1 MPEGAPPG
9 AMSIPMNSGGAP
21 RRDRKRWPRPQAAI
35 VSASYRSDIP
45 AFYGDWFM
53 RRLDAGF
60 CRVVNPYGGQIH
72 EIPLTRERVEGF
84 VFWTRNPGPFGAALA
99 EVAGRGYPF
108 VVQMTVTGYPR
119 PLETSVLAPERAVA
133 LIEGLARRY
142 GPRAAVWR
150 YDPLLITS
158 LTPPEWHRRTFT
170 RLARAISGNVDEVV
184 FSFAHIYAKTKA
196 NLTRAAGRHGFTWDD
211 PPEAEKRA
219 LLADLA
225 GIARGFGLHPT
236 LCAQPEL
243 LGPGIEPARCIDAAR
258 LSDLAGRPLG
268 ARTKGNRPG
277 CLCAESRDIGAYDS
291 CPHGC
296 VYCYAVRKPGLAKRG
311 YRAHDP
317 DSPFLIAPQTAGTA
331 GRAGA
336 GAAD

>member
-1 MPEGAPPG
+1 
-9 AMSIPMNSGGAP
+9 MNSGGAP
-21 RRDRKRWPRPQAAI
+21 RRGRKQWPRPQAAI

-53 RRLDAGF
+53 RRLEAGF

-196 NLTRAAGRHGFTWDD
+196 NLTRAAMRHGFTWDD

-236 LCAQPEL
+236 LCAQPGL